1 MPVTKSLGKIQKGL
15 KGKKFTVHPKGRK
28 FQQLNR
34 ATLREEKIALKKKAH
49 NEKRSHEL
57 ARMTFIQSAINSDS
71 LKGKKVFTY
80 EDTAVL
86 IQEFIARD
94 DDELNELKA
103 KRRSNRPPSGR
114 QLLLQQKRDLEM
126 EEFKSG
132 FLCPDLTDEDNVVFL
147 RAWNQTFG
155 GLSTLKLIRVNVD
168 GEKVLGG
175 TKPVKPTIVEKKDIE
190 MS

>member
-34 ATLREEKIALKKKAH
+34 ATLREEKVQAKKRAH
-49 NEKRSHEL
+49 NEKRSNEL
-57 ARMTFIQSAINSDS
+57 ARMTFVQSAIKTDS
-71 LKGKKVFTY
+71 LKEKEVFDY
-80 EDTAVL
+80 KETAVL

-94 DDELNELKA
+94 DNELNELKS
-103 KRRSNRPPSGR
+103 KRRQNRPPTGR
-114 QLLLQQKRDLEM
+114 QQLLQHKRDLEM

-132 FLCPDLTDEDNVVFL
+132 FLCPDLTDPENVIFL

-155 GLSTLKLIRVNVD
+155 GLSTLKLIRIND
-168 GEKVLGG
+168 KGEKVLGG
-175 TKPVKPTIVEKKDIE
+175 TKPVKPIGELKDIE
-190 MS
+190 MN